1 MIVFTLNNFLIY
13 FGIAWGANISL
24 NLLYILKRYIPEFKN
39 LNYPLDFNLMYR
51 GNRLFG
57 DSVNIIGLIFCLFIG
72 GGIYLFIGS
81 FIWASIPLIVY
92 TGNFIGSFIKRRFH
106 KKSGEFMLLVD
117 HGDYMILLGLIF
129 VLRGYV
135 SAPFA
140 ISAILLTYIL
150 HPLAC
155 LAAFKLKLRERPY

>member
-1 MIVFTLNNFLIY
+1 MIAFTLNNFLIY

-39 LNYPLDFNLMYR
+39 LNYPLDFYLMYK

-57 DSVNIIGLIFCLFIG
+57 DSVNIIGLIFCLFIS
-72 GGIYLFIGS
+72 GGIYLFVS
-81 FIWASIPLIVY
+81 SVIWASIPLIVY

-106 KKSGEFMLLVD
+106 KKSGEFMPIID

-135 SAPFA
+135 SMSFA
-140 ISAILLTYIL
+140 VTAILVTYAL

-155 LAAFKLKLRERPY
+155 FLAFRLKLRERPY